1 MQTIKAKLLI
11 ALTPIVVVALI
22 VAMLFVGASS
32 DDSNTANAAT
42 ACGVATAPGGGGA
55 PAAAGGSSFGGTT
68 FTADQL
74 TVASQIVA
82 TLKGLGAAPKAYVL
96 ALQTAMQES
105 TLNPKA
111 LNGNATGPF
120 QQIAPGPNGP
130 DGKPAY
136 AGYDRTDPV
145 AATGGFWKILQLRV
159 PDYATTNKTNDAI
172 IESIQASGQQEQYV
186 KHQTAAEQ
194 MAAALSGVAPGAAPV
209 QCAAPAGGPQPVT
222 ATGSEVTVPAIPD
235 AGPLA
240 GKTLNMPSAVIAAAI
255 AKGLSYL
262 GTTYSWGGGTAA
274 GPSKGITD
282 GGVADSYGD
291 YNKVGFDCSGL
302 TLFVWAQLGVKLP
315 RVAAAQYSD
324 EPHVAYSQALP
335 GDLIFFDNPGSIHH
349 VAILLGVTGGT
360 AYMLQAPQSGSN
372 VNIVAVYD
380 PHTADVA
387 RPAAAGP
394 S

>member
-42 ACGVATAPGGGGA
+42 ACGVATAPGGGGGGA

-111 LNGNATGPF
+111 LNGNATGLF

-186 KHQTAAEQ
+186 KHQAAAEQ
-194 MAAALSGVAPGAAPV
+194 TAAALGGVAPGAVAV
-209 QCAAPAGGPQPVT
+209 QCAVPSGGPQPVT
-222 ATGSEVTVPAIPD
+222 ATGSQVTVPAIPD

-240 GKTLNMPSAVIAAAI
+240 GKTLNMPSAAIRRGDRQGAVVLGYDVFLGRRHCGRPIEGHHRRRGRRLLRRLQQGRVRLLRSDTVHLGAARRETAPRRSR
-255 AKGLSYL
+255 AVRRRTACGVLP
-262 GTTYSWGGGTAA
+262 GTTGGPNFFRQSRLNSPRRDPARCHRWHRLHATSAA
-274 GPSKGITD
+274 VRIQRQHRRR
-282 GGVADSYGD
+282 
-291 YNKVGFDCSGL
+291 L
-302 TLFVWAQLGVKLP
+302 
-315 RVAAAQYSD
+315 
-324 EPHVAYSQALP
+324 
-335 GDLIFFDNPGSIHH
+335 
-349 VAILLGVTGGT
+349 
-360 AYMLQAPQSGSN
+360 
-372 VNIVAVYD
+372 
-380 PHTADVA
+380 
-387 RPAAAGP
+387 
-394 S
+394 